1 MNRDEQIKVYLMQ
14 SVALANYAKLCI
26 KLNEVPRI
34 KVINEL
40 KKCEDVKKLHE
51 SNQIF
56 LDTIK
61 QLDDLD
67 KM

>member
-1 MNRDEQIKVYLMQ
+1 MNRDEQVKVYLMQ
-14 SVALANYAKLCI
+14 SVSLANYAKLCI

-34 KVINEL
+34 KVINQLEN
-40 KKCEDVKKLHE
+40 CEDVKKLHE
-51 SNQIF
+51 SNKII